1 MTIKDIAIIAAFLAT
16 AVIPSTLV
24 FLVVIEW
31 IVYGAV
37 SDGHLQIM
45 SAGSIAAALWLAWG
59 WRQVYLDL
67 NANVTQS
74 PHPQQPVNSSKIPD

>member
-59 WRQVYLDL
+59 WRQVYLDIS
-67 NANVTQS
+67 QKS
-74 PHPQQPVNSSKIPD
+74 DSKTTPE